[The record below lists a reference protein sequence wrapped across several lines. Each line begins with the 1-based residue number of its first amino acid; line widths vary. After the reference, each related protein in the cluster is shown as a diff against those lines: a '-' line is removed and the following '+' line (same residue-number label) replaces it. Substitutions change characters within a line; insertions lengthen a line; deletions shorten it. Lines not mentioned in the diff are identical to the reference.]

1 MAYDFRRLVAGD
13 LEQVGTWLREPGVAR
28 WFPDADYVEDLEDHL
43 DDPRIVQE
51 IVSRN
56 GAPFAWLQTYDIHG
70 WEDHPLGFLP
80 PGSRGM
86 DTLIGVPEMRGQGH
100 GAGYVRQKVE
110 RLFADGVP
118 AVGIDPHPD
127 NAAAIAAYRRAGF
140 VVDGKQDTEWGPVVL
155 MSCLAPNTL

>member
-1 MAYDFRRLVAGD
+1 MYQFRPLQRNDMELVAR
-13 LEQVGTWLREPGVAR
+13 WLVEPGVER

-56 GAPFAWLQTYDIHG
+56 GVPFAWLQTYDIHG
-70 WEDHPLGFLP
+70 WEDHPLGHLP

-86 DTLIGVPEMRGQGH
+86 DTLIGVAEMRGQGH
-100 GAGYVRQKVE
+100 GAGYLRQKVE

-118 AVGIDPHPD
+118 AVGIDPHPE

-140 VVDGKQDTEWGPVVL
+140 VEDGRRDTEWGAVVL
-155 MSCLAPNTL
+155 MSCYAPKAL